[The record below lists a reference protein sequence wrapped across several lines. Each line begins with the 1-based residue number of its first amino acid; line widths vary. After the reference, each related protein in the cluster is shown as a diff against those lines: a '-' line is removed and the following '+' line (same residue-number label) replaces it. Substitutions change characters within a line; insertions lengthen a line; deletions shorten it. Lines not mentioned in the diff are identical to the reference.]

1 MKTVFVTGASRGIGK
16 SIALELGKDYQV
28 VVGFSNSQDKA
39 EEVVEEIKKL
49 GGESFSVQL
58 NIEDRNSVDKAF
70 NLIEEAYKHVDIL
83 VNNAGITKDNILPR
97 MKDEEWSDVIQ
108 TNLTGNFYTSQRAIK
123 KMIKN
128 KWGRII
134 NIGSVSGLMGNP
146 GQTNYASSKAAL
158 EGFTRSLAKEIG
170 SRNVTVNLVSPGF
183 INTDMTSGLS
193 VKKLESQI
201 PLGRMGNPSDVASLV
216 AFLASEGAGYITGQT
231 LVVDGGLFMQ

>member
-1 MKTVFVTGASRGIGK
+1 MEVKKVLVSGGTKGIGGAIVTK
-16 SIALELGKDYQV
+16 LLDEGYSVIATTRDKTKANILEHKNLTVENLDLSSKDSVSEFQEKV
-28 VVGFSNSQDKA
+28 
-39 EEVVEEIKKL
+39 
-49 GGESFSVQL
+49 ESFKPS
-58 NIEDRNSVDKAF
+58 I
-70 NLIEEAYKHVDIL
+70 LI
-83 VNNAGITKDNILPR
+83 NNAGVTKDNLFLR
-97 MKDEEWSDVIQ
+97 MSENDWTKVIE
-108 TNLTGNFYTSQRAIK
+108 TNLNGTYRLTKIFLK
-123 KMIKN
+123 DMIKN

-170 SRNVTVNLVSPGF
+170 SRNITVNLVSPGF
-183 INTDMTSGLS
+183 INTDMTSGLTIE
-193 VKKLESQI
+193 KLESQI

>member
-1 MKTVFVTGASRGIGK
+1 MEVKKVLVSGGTKGIGGAIVTK
-16 SIALELGKDYQV
+16 LLDEGYSVIATTRDKTKANILEHENLTVENLDLSSIDSVSEFQEKV
-28 VVGFSNSQDKA
+28 
-39 EEVVEEIKKL
+39 
-49 GGESFSVQL
+49 ESFKPS
-58 NIEDRNSVDKAF
+58 I
-70 NLIEEAYKHVDIL
+70 LI
-83 VNNAGITKDNILPR
+83 NNAGVTKDNLFLR
-97 MKDEEWSDVIQ
+97 MSENDWTEVIE
-108 TNLTGNFYTSQRAIK
+108 TNLNGAYRLTKIFLK
-123 KMIKN
+123 DMIKN

-170 SRNVTVNLVSPGF
+170 SRNITVNLVSPGF
-183 INTDMTSGLS
+183 INTDMTSGLTIE
-193 VKKLESQI
+193 KLESQI

>member
-1 MKTVFVTGASRGIGK
+1 MEVKKVLVSGGTKGIGGAIVTK
-16 SIALELGKDYQV
+16 LLDEGYSVIATTRDKTKANILEHKNLTIENLDLSSKDSVSEFQEKV
-28 VVGFSNSQDKA
+28 
-39 EEVVEEIKKL
+39 
-49 GGESFSVQL
+49 ESFKPS
-58 NIEDRNSVDKAF
+58 I
-70 NLIEEAYKHVDIL
+70 LI
-83 VNNAGITKDNILPR
+83 NNAGVTKDNLFLR
-97 MKDEEWSDVIQ
+97 MSENDWTEVIE
-108 TNLTGNFYTSQRAIK
+108 TNLNGTYRLTKIFLK
-123 KMIKN
+123 DMIKN

-170 SRNVTVNLVSPGF
+170 SRNITVNLVSPGF
-183 INTDMTSGLS
+183 INTDMTSGLTIE
-193 VKKLESQI
+193 KLESQI

>member
-1 MKTVFVTGASRGIGK
+1 MEVKKVLVSGGTKGIGGAIVTKFLDEGYSVIATTRDKTKANILEHKNLTVENLDLSSK
-16 SIALELGKDYQV
+16 SSISEFQEKV
-28 VVGFSNSQDKA
+28 
-39 EEVVEEIKKL
+39 
-49 GGESFSVQL
+49 ESFKPS
-58 NIEDRNSVDKAF
+58 I
-70 NLIEEAYKHVDIL
+70 LI
-83 VNNAGITKDNILPR
+83 NNAGVTKDNLFLR
-97 MKDEEWSDVIQ
+97 MSENDWTEVIE
-108 TNLTGNFYTSQRAIK
+108 TNLNGTYRLTKIFLK
-123 KMIKN
+123 DMIKN

-170 SRNVTVNLVSPGF
+170 SRNITVNLVSPGF
-183 INTDMTSGLS
+183 INTDMTSGLTIE
-193 VKKLESQI
+193 KLESQI

>member
-1 MKTVFVTGASRGIGK
+1 MEVKKVLVSGGTKGIGGAIVTK
-16 SIALELGKDYQV
+16 LLDEGYSVIATTRDKTKANILEHKNLT
-28 VVGFSNSQDKA
+28 
-39 EEVVEEIKKL
+39 VENLDLSSKVSVSEFQEKL
-49 GGESFSVQL
+49 ESFKPS
-58 NIEDRNSVDKAF
+58 I
-70 NLIEEAYKHVDIL
+70 LI
-83 VNNAGITKDNILPR
+83 NNAGVTKDNLFLR
-97 MKDEEWSDVIQ
+97 MSENDWTEVIE
-108 TNLTGNFYTSQRAIK
+108 TNLNGTYRLTKIFLK
-123 KMIKN
+123 DMIKN

-170 SRNVTVNLVSPGF
+170 SRNITVNLVSPGF
-183 INTDMTSGLS
+183 INTDMTSGLTIE
-193 VKKLESQI
+193 KLESQI

>member
-1 MKTVFVTGASRGIGK
+1 MEVKKVLVSGGTKGIGGAIVTK
-16 SIALELGKDYQV
+16 LLDEGYSVIATTRDKTKANILEHKNLTVENLDLSSKDSVSEFQEKV
-28 VVGFSNSQDKA
+28 
-39 EEVVEEIKKL
+39 
-49 GGESFSVQL
+49 ESFKPS
-58 NIEDRNSVDKAF
+58 I
-70 NLIEEAYKHVDIL
+70 LI
-83 VNNAGITKDNILPR
+83 NNAGITKDNLFLR
-97 MKDEEWSDVIQ
+97 MSENDWTDVIE
-108 TNLTGNFYTSQRAIK
+108 TNLNGTYRLTKIFLKY
-123 KMIKN
+123 MIKN

-170 SRNVTVNLVSPGF
+170 SRNITVNLVSPGF
-183 INTDMTSGLS
+183 INTDMTSGLTIE
-193 VKKLESQI
+193 KLESQI

>member
-1 MKTVFVTGASRGIGK
+1 MEVKKVLVSGGTKGIGGAIVTK
-16 SIALELGKDYQV
+16 LLDEGYSVIATTRDKTKANILEHKNLTVENLDLSSKDSVSEFQEKV
-28 VVGFSNSQDKA
+28 
-39 EEVVEEIKKL
+39 
-49 GGESFSVQL
+49 ESFKPS
-58 NIEDRNSVDKAF
+58 I
-70 NLIEEAYKHVDIL
+70 LI
-83 VNNAGITKDNILPR
+83 NNAGVTKDNLFLR
-97 MKDEEWSDVIQ
+97 MSENDWTEVIE
-108 TNLTGNFYTSQRAIK
+108 TNLNGTYRLTKIFLK
-123 KMIKN
+123 EMIKN

-170 SRNVTVNLVSPGF
+170 SRNITVNLVSPGF
-183 INTDMTSGLS
+183 INTDMTSGLTIE
-193 VKKLESQI
+193 KLESQI

>member
-1 MKTVFVTGASRGIGK
+1 MEVKKVLVSGGTKGIGGA
-16 SIALELGKDYQV
+16 IV
-28 VVGFSNSQDKA
+28 
-39 EEVVEEIKKL
+39 KKL
-49 GGESFSVQL
+49 LDEGYSVIATTRDKTKANILEHKNLTVENLDLSSKDSVSEFQEKVESFKPS
-58 NIEDRNSVDKAF
+58 I
-70 NLIEEAYKHVDIL
+70 LI
-83 VNNAGITKDNILPR
+83 NNAGVTKDNLFLR
-97 MKDEEWSDVIQ
+97 MSENDWTEVID
-108 TNLTGNFYTSQRAIK
+108 TNLNGTYRLTKIFLK
-123 KMIKN
+123 DMIKN

-170 SRNVTVNLVSPGF
+170 SRNITVNLVSPGF
-183 INTDMTSGLS
+183 INTDMTSGLTIE
-193 VKKLESQI
+193 KLESQI

>member
-1 MKTVFVTGASRGIGK
+1 MEVKKVLVSGGTKGIGGAIVTK
-16 SIALELGKDYQV
+16 FLDEGYSVIATTRDKTKANILEHENLTVENLDLSSKDSVSEFQEKV
-28 VVGFSNSQDKA
+28 
-39 EEVVEEIKKL
+39 
-49 GGESFSVQL
+49 ESFKPS
-58 NIEDRNSVDKAF
+58 I
-70 NLIEEAYKHVDIL
+70 LI
-83 VNNAGITKDNILPR
+83 NNAGVTKDNLFLR
-97 MKDEEWSDVIQ
+97 MSENDWTEVIE
-108 TNLTGNFYTSQRAIK
+108 TNLNGTYRLTKIFLK
-123 KMIKN
+123 DMIKN

-170 SRNVTVNLVSPGF
+170 SRNITVNLVSPGF
-183 INTDMTSGLS
+183 INTDMTSGLTIE
-193 VKKLESQI
+193 KLESQI

>member
-1 MKTVFVTGASRGIGK
+1 MEVKKVLVSGGTKGIGGAIVTK
-16 SIALELGKDYQV
+16 LLDEGYSVIATTRDKTKANILEHKNLTVENLDLSSKDSVSEFQEKV
-28 VVGFSNSQDKA
+28 
-39 EEVVEEIKKL
+39 
-49 GGESFSVQL
+49 ESFKPS
-58 NIEDRNSVDKAF
+58 I
-70 NLIEEAYKHVDIL
+70 LI
-83 VNNAGITKDNILPR
+83 NNAGVTKDNLFLR
-97 MKDEEWSDVIQ
+97 MSENDWTEVIE
-108 TNLTGNFYTSQRAIK
+108 TNLNGTYRLTKIFLK
-123 KMIKN
+123 DMIKN

-170 SRNVTVNLVSPGF
+170 SRNITVNLVSPGF
-183 INTDMTSGLS
+183 INTDMTSGLTME
-193 VKKLESQI
+193 KLESQI

>member
-1 MKTVFVTGASRGIGK
+1 MEVKKVLVSGGTKGIGGAIVTK
-16 SIALELGKDYQV
+16 FLDEGYSVIATTRDKTKANILEHKNLTVENLDLSSKDSVSEFQEKV
-28 VVGFSNSQDKA
+28 
-39 EEVVEEIKKL
+39 
-49 GGESFSVQL
+49 ESFKPS
-58 NIEDRNSVDKAF
+58 I
-70 NLIEEAYKHVDIL
+70 LI
-83 VNNAGITKDNILPR
+83 NNAGVTKDNLFLR
-97 MKDEEWSDVIQ
+97 MSENDWTEVIE
-108 TNLTGNFYTSQRAIK
+108 TNLNGTYRLTKIFLK
-123 KMIKN
+123 DMIKN

-170 SRNVTVNLVSPGF
+170 SRNITVNLVSPGF
-183 INTDMTSGLS
+183 INTDMTSGLTIE
-193 VKKLESQI
+193 KLENQI

>member
-1 MKTVFVTGASRGIGK
+1 MEVKKVLVSGGTKGIGGAIVTK
-16 SIALELGKDYQV
+16 LLDEGYSVIATTRDKTKANILEHKNLTVENLDLSSKDSVSEFQEKV
-28 VVGFSNSQDKA
+28 
-39 EEVVEEIKKL
+39 
-49 GGESFSVQL
+49 ESFKPS
-58 NIEDRNSVDKAF
+58 I
-70 NLIEEAYKHVDIL
+70 LI
-83 VNNAGITKDNILPR
+83 NNAGVTKDNLFLR
-97 MKDEEWSDVIQ
+97 MSENDWTEVIE
-108 TNLTGNFYTSQRAIK
+108 TNLNGTYRLTKIFLK
-123 KMIKN
+123 DMIKN

-170 SRNVTVNLVSPGF
+170 SRNITVNLVSPGF
-183 INTDMTSGLS
+183 INTDMTSGLTAEN
-193 VKKLESQI
+193 LESQI

>member
-1 MKTVFVTGASRGIGK
+1 MEVKKVLVSGGTKGIGRAIVTK
-16 SIALELGKDYQV
+16 LLDEGYSVIATTRDKTKANILEHKNLTVENLDLSSKDSVSEFQGKV
-28 VVGFSNSQDKA
+28 
-39 EEVVEEIKKL
+39 
-49 GGESFSVQL
+49 ESFKPS
-58 NIEDRNSVDKAF
+58 
-70 NLIEEAYKHVDIL
+70 IL
-83 VNNAGITKDNILPR
+83 VNNAGVTKDNLFLR
-97 MKDEEWSDVIQ
+97 MSENDWTEVIE
-108 TNLTGNFYTSQRAIK
+108 TNLNGTYRLTKIFLK
-123 KMIKN
+123 DMIKN

-170 SRNVTVNLVSPGF
+170 SRNITVNLVSPGF
-183 INTDMTSGLS
+183 INTDMTSGLTIE
-193 VKKLESQI
+193 KLESQI